1 MNAIIKAINNSPFE
15 VIETLSEN
23 QLEEIIQSAQDK
35 FFNSNKPLISDNIY
49 DILIDYMRFKFPKNK
64 VSKNIGTKIKDK
76 ERKVTL
82 EYFLGSMD
90 KIKPPSND
98 LNKWI
103 SKYSSPYVL
112 TDKLDGISALLVYTD
127 TTVHLSTRGTSTEG
141 LNITSLINYLN
152 LPSLSDIKQALP
164 KLKITGSKNLLAVR
178 GELIMTKKIF
188 KSNWESKMKNARNTT
203 SGLVNSKTINPEL
216 ANDTTFVAY
225 ELVDPN
231 HKILD
236 QYKFL
241 KKLNFEVVN
250 FIETNKIDFTNL
262 GKHLQ
267 TRRNNSDYI
276 VDGIVVYNND
286 LNKKSSS
293 GNPKYA
299 FAFKDILEDQKAVS
313 EITNIEWQISKDGYI
328 KPVVIIKPV
337 DVGGVTIKRV
347 TAYNARFVVENKLG
361 KGAKIEI
368 IRSGDVIP
376 KIIKVIIPAKK
387 TLLPDHDY
395 TWNETKVDFII
406 NSKET
411 NSSVDIKNIYYFF
424 SKLDTKGLGERVVE
438 RLYYSGFDTVYKV
451 LKITKKDILKI
462 DGFQEKASEN
472 LVNSIKKAVDGVELS
487 TIFAGS
493 NKLGHGHGRER
504 AKMVLEIYPNIL
516 TDYKKWKTDE
526 FINKISSIPQW
537 DVKTSTVFVNNFPS
551 FIEFYNKIKP
561 LIKINEHKIKTTTVN
576 KFVTGNIF
584 VFSGFRDAVLKSK
597 IESYDGSVK
606 DAINSKTT
614 YLVVKEKE
622 GGSSKIKKAED
633 LGIIILTKD
642 DLEKKI

>member
-15 VIETLSEN
+15 VIETLTEK
-23 QLEEIIQSAQDK
+23 QLEEIIESAQDK
-35 FFNSNKPLISDNIY
+35 FFNSSKPLISDAIY

-64 VSKNIGTKIKDK
+64 VSKNIGSKIKDK
-76 ERKVTL
+76 ERKVSL

-103 SKYSSPYVL
+103 SKYFSPYIL

-127 TTVHLSTRGTSTEG
+127 TRVHLATRGTSTEG
-141 LNITSLINYLN
+141 LDITSLINYLN
-152 LPSLSDIKQALP
+152 LPSLSDIKQGLP
-164 KLKITGSKNLLAVR
+164 KLKISGSKNLLAVR
-178 GELIMTKKIF
+178 GELIMSKKIF
-188 KSNWESKMKNARNTT
+188 KSKWESKMKNARNTT

-231 HKILD
+231 YKILD

-250 FIETNKIDFTNL
+250 FTETDNIDYDSL
-262 GKHLQ
+262 GKYLQ
-267 TRRNNSDYI
+267 TRRDKSKYVI
-276 VDGIVVYNND
+276 DGIVVYNND
-286 LNKKSSS
+286 LNKKSTS

-337 DVGGVTIKRV
+337 DIGGVTIQRI

-361 KGAKIEI
+361 IGAKIEI

-376 KIIKVIIPAKK
+376 KIIKVINPAKK
-387 TLLPDHDY
+387 TLLPEVEY
-395 TWNETKVDFII
+395 TWNDTKVDFII
-406 NSKET
+406 KSKES
-411 NSSVDIKNIYYFF
+411 NRCVDIKNIYYFF
-424 SKLDTKGLGERVVE
+424 SKLDTKGLGEKVVE
-438 RLYYSGFDTVYKV
+438 RLYDAGYDSVYKI

-472 LVNSIKKAVDGVELS
+472 IFNSIKKATDGVELS

-493 NKLGHGHGRER
+493 NKLGHGHGRTR
-504 AKMVLEIYPNIL
+504 AKMILEVYPNIL
-516 TDYKKWKTDE
+516 TDYKKWETDE
-526 FINKISSIPQW
+526 FIDKISSIPQW
-537 DVKTSTVFVNNFPS
+537 DVKTSTVFVNNFSS

-561 LIKINEHKIKTTTVN
+561 LIKIKEAKLKTSSVN

-584 VFSGFRDAVLKSK
+584 VFSGFRDATLKSK
-597 IESYDGSVK
+597 IESYDGNVK
-606 DAINSKTT
+606 DTINNKTT
-614 YLVVKEKE
+614 YLIVKEKE
-622 GGSSKIKKAED
+622 GNSSKIKKAQE
-633 LGIIILTKD
+633 LGIKILTKD
-642 DLEKKI
+642 ELENKI